1 MNILER
7 ANEIINCR
15 SEEKDRQYGPMGE
28 GMEIAAKIFN
38 LITPEGQSITP
49 EGMYWALVALKLSR
63 QHYNHKEDN
72 LLDAV
77 AYIGALNNYIEQQ
90 NSCPSV
96 PFTAEPELISVI
108 ASPNDN
114 TTELRNDLNPSST
127 DELVNNYEPCSMKY

>member
-28 GMEIAAKIFN
+28 GMEIAAQIFN

-77 AYIGALNNYIEQQ
+77 AYIGALNNYIESQD
-90 NSCPSV
+90 SC
-96 PFTAEPELISVI
+96 FTRDTEVKHVFEELEKE
-108 ASPNDN
+108 
-114 TTELRNDLNPSST
+114 TK
-127 DELVNNYEPCSMKY
+127 VNNYTPQTTTY

>member
-28 GMEIAAKIFN
+28 GMEIAAQIFN

-77 AYIGALNNYIEQQ
+77 AYIGALNNYIESKTS
-90 NSCPSV
+90 N
-96 PFTAEPELISVI
+96 AEIKDPEVKQI
-108 ASPNDN
+108 AE
-114 TTELRNDLNPSST
+114 ELAK
-127 DELVNNYEPCSMKY
+127 ELSVNNYTPMSIAY